1 MVRPATEEDIM
12 TGEDYYQYVN
22 KASLTANTPTT
33 VLEWDIDTGERLT
46 LIALGT
52 NGGADISIDIKNK
65 NDVIGETINGLSA
78 PFQPK
83 EDHYKL
89 GVPMTFEDGDHV
101 KIVAT
106 SAAGATYVKFFMKG
120 TKQD

>member
-1 MVRPATEEDIM
+1 MVRPATEEDMI
-12 TGEDYYQYVN
+12 TGEDYFAYVN

-46 LIALGT
+46 LLAIGT
-52 NGGADISIDIKNK
+52 NGGADITMKIQNK
-65 NDVIGETINGLSA
+65 NDVIGEEINGLAA

-83 EDHYKL
+83 QDHYLL
-89 GVPMTFEDGDHV
+89 GIPLTFEDGDHV
-101 KIVAT
+101 KLVAT

-120 TKQD
+120 TKRD